1 MLPLFVPALMNFHIQ
16 PKKKKKRKRKKKEL
30 RNILQQTH

>member
-1 MLPLFVPALMNFHIQ
+1 MLPLFVPALMNFHIH